1 MAKIHLRG
9 KVNRRLRTLEGAEA
23 LQPGLEL
30 TEGDEKVGVVTSAV
44 GHSGLGMLRYT
55 IYPGDLVTAGDQK
68 VKVTG

>member
-1 MAKIHLRG
+1 
-9 KVNRRLRTLEGAEA
+9 LEGAEA